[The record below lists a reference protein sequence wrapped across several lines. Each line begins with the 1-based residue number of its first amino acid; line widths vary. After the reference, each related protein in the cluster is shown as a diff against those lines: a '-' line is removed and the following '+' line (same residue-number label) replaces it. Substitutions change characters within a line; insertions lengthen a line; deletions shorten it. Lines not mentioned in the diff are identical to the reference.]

1 MAEFDLIIHGGTII
15 DGLGTPRRRGDVGI
29 RGDRIVAIGALNTAS
44 SAAAVNATGRIV
56 APGCIDVH
64 NHSDGWLLK
73 QPHFL
78 PKISQGITTEV
89 IMADGISYAPVSP
102 DTAIEWIHYLRSID
116 ALTVPEYSGW
126 ETIADYMQCIDGR
139 SAQNAIAQ
147 IPYANVRTLVM
158 GWGREVPDDVQMRLI
173 QAEVRRGMEEGA
185 AGISTGI
192 DYVAQ
197 SFSTTDEL
205 VSACQAMAEYG
216 GLYVTHV
223 RYKKGLIEGI
233 REAVDIGKR
242 AGVAVHISHLKSD
255 TAELSEKVL
264 EYIDRVAVNEV
275 DFSFDV
281 YPYHPG
287 STMLHALLP
296 YEVWEEGPLRVVPKL
311 LDPRVRRLVAASLP
325 DAGSLE
331 GIRLAWVA
339 SKENSQYHGLSVA
352 EYVRLTGKDSADA
365 ICDLLIEEN
374 LAVLGVFWSGGEDE
388 NDDTLV
394 DPFLQHDRF
403 MLGSDGIYYPDG
415 IVHPRVYGSVPRL
428 LGPLVRDRRLF
439 SLEEAVRKASGYPAE
454 RFGLTDRGILRNEAF
469 ADLFVFDPD
478 TIHDMATYSDPHQLA
493 AGIDTVIV
501 NGRIVFM
508 SGEAV
513 YANEANQPGRALL
526 YRR

>member
-1 MAEFDLIIHGGTII
+1 
-15 DGLGTPRRRGDVGI
+15 I
-29 RGDRIVAIGALNTAS
+29 RGDRIVAIGALDATN
-44 SAAAVNATGRIV
+44 SAVTVDATGRIV

-78 PKISQGITTEV
+78 PKISQGVTTEV
-89 IMADGISYAPVSP
+89 LMSDGISYAPVSP

-116 ALTVPEYSGW
+116 GLTVPDYRGW
-126 ETIADYMQCIDGR
+126 ETVADYMQCINGR

-158 GWGREVPDDVQMRLI
+158 GWGRAAPDDVQSQMI
-173 QAEVRRGMEEGA
+173 QAEVRRGMEDGA
-185 AGISTGI
+185 VGISTGI

-205 VSACQAMAEYG
+205 VNACQAMAEYG

-223 RYKKGLIEGI
+223 RYKKGLIEGVK
-233 REAVDIGKR
+233 EAVEIGKR
-242 AGVAVHISHLKSD
+242 AGVAVHISHLKSE
-255 TAELSEKVL
+255 TAELSEEIL
-264 EYIDRVAVNEV
+264 EYINRVAVNEV

-296 YEVWEEGPLRVVPKL
+296 YEVWEQGPLHVAPKL
-311 LDPRVRRLVAASLP
+311 TDPRVRRLVAASLP
-325 DAGSLE
+325 DAGALE
-331 GIRLAWVA
+331 GIRLAWLP
-339 SKENSQYHGLSVA
+339 SKENSQYLGLSVA
-352 EYVRLTGKDSADA
+352 EYVHQTGKNSADA

-374 LAVLGVFWSGGEDE
+374 LAVLGVFSSGREDE

-394 DPFLQHDRF
+394 DPFLQHDKF

-415 IVHPRVYGSVPRL
+415 VVHPRVYGSVPRL

-439 SLEEAVRKASGYPAE
+439 SLEEAVRKTSGYPAE
-454 RFGLTDRGILRNEAF
+454 RFGLMDRGILRDEAF

-478 TIHDMATYSDPHQLA
+478 TILDRATYSDPHQLA
-493 AGIDTVIV
+493 AGIDTVVV
-501 NGRIVFM
+501 NGRIVF
-508 SGEAV
+508 SGGEAV
-513 YANEANQPGRALL
+513 GTRDTKQPGRALR